1 LLPSKIIERVEIESK
16 TKQETRMARFFNIS
30 EAASIGIHSMVL
42 IAKSEERLNVTKIS
56 EIMSF
61 SRHHVA
67 KVMQRLA
74 KAGMV
79 ASSRGPAGGFILA
92 EPASDISLL
101 RIYEAI
107 EGKIVETECPLGY
120 DDCPFNK
127 CLLDTMAENI
137 NKAFK
142 EYLTTHSLEYF
153 LLNGY

>member
-1 LLPSKIIERVEIESK
+1 
-16 TKQETRMARFFNIS
+16 MARFFNIS

-42 IAKSEERLNVTKIS
+42 IAKEESKLNVTQIS
-56 EIMSF
+56 EIMKF

-79 ASSRGPAGGFILA
+79 TSTRGPAGGFVLA
-92 EPASDISLL
+92 KPPAEINLL
-101 RIYEAI
+101 QIYEAI
-107 EGKIVETECPLGY
+107 EGKIVDTDCPLGY
-120 DDCPFNK
+120 DECPFNK
-127 CLLDTMAENI
+127 CLLDTMAEGV

-142 EYLTTHSLEYF
+142 EYLQTHTLEYY

>member
-1 LLPSKIIERVEIESK
+1 MSK
-16 TKQETRMARFFNIS
+16 FFNIS

-56 EIMSF
+56 EIMNF

-74 KAGMV
+74 KVGMV
-79 ASSRGPAGGFILA
+79 ESTRGPAGGFVLA
-92 EPASDISLL
+92 EPAADITLL

-120 DDCPFNK
+120 DHCPFNK
-127 CLLDTMAENI
+127 CLLDNMADNI

-142 EYLTTHSLEYF
+142 EYLTTHTLEYY

>member
-1 LLPSKIIERVEIESK
+1 MKYRSEFSFN
-16 TKQETRMARFFNIS
+16 KQATMSRFFNIS

-42 IAKSEERLNVTKIS
+42 IAKSEERLNVTRIS
-56 EIMSF
+56 EIMNF

-79 ASSRGPAGGFILA
+79 ESTRGPAGGFVLA
-92 EPASDISLL
+92 MAPDEITLL
-101 RIYEAI
+101 LIYEAI

-142 EYLTTHSLEYF
+142 EYLLTHTLEYY

>member
-1 LLPSKIIERVEIESK
+1 
-16 TKQETRMARFFNIS
+16 MARFFNIS

-42 IAKSEERLNVTKIS
+42 VAKSEERLNVTKIS

-79 ASSRGPAGGFILA
+79 MSTRGPAGGFILA
-92 EPASDISLL
+92 QKPNEITLL
-101 RIYEAI
+101 NIYEAI
-107 EGKIVETECPLGY
+107 EGKIVEKDCPLGY
-120 DDCPFNK
+120 DECPFNK
-127 CLLDTMAENI
+127 CLLDNMAENI

-142 EYLTTHSLEYF
+142 EYLSSHSLEYY